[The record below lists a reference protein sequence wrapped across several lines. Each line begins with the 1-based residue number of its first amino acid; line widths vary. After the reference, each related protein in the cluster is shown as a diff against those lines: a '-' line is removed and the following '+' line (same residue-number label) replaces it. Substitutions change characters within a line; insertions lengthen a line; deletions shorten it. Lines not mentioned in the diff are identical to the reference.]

1 MKNVAERL
9 IMKGMSRGA
18 AMAKAELFGRCT
30 GALAALV
37 QDDPPHRSPLTFF
50 VPGRIEVLGKH
61 TDYAGGRS
69 LLCATD
75 RGFIVLASPRTD
87 ARLRVVDAL
96 RGETRELALDPEL
109 SAARGDWSNYLA
121 VVARGLARHFPSACR
136 GADIAFASDLP
147 AASGMSSSSALV
159 IGGFLALSAV
169 NHLEDND
176 TYRRVVGSPES
187 LGGYLGALEN
197 GRSYGPFAGDLG
209 VGTLGGSQDQTAIL
223 CCRAGML
230 SRFAF
235 CPVRDEGELA
245 FSDDRVF
252 VVAYSGIA
260 AEKTSSALARYNE
273 VSLAVTEIVRLWNE
287 SVRRSDG
294 CLADAIDSAPGAAG
308 EIRALLRRS
317 GNGEFTSQRLL
328 DRFEQFVAESYDI
341 IPRAAH
347 AFARGDYAAFGHLA
361 QRSQRGAEVLL
372 GNQLPETIALTRLA
386 LQHGANAASAFG
398 AGFGGSVWAL
408 VGAEQ
413 ADHFMIAWRESY
425 DGLFP
430 RAAVSAQFFVTR
442 PGPGAMRL

>member
-1 MKNVAERL
+1 MKDVAARL
-9 IMKGMSRGA
+9 IAKGMSRGA
-18 AMAKAELFGRCT
+18 AVAKAELFERCT

-37 QDDPPHRSPLTFF
+37 VEDPPHPVPLSFF

-75 RGFIVLASPRTD
+75 RGFLVLASPRTD

-96 RGETRELALDPEL
+96 RGEIRELALTPEL
-109 SAARGDWSNYLA
+109 SAERGDWSNYLA

-159 IGGFLALSAV
+159 IGGFLALAAV
-169 NHLEDND
+169 NQLEDDD
-176 TYRRVVGSPES
+176 TYRKVIGSLES

-197 GRSYGPFAGDLG
+197 GQSYGPFPGDLG

-230 SRFAF
+230 SRYSF
-235 CPVRDEGELA
+235 CPIRKEGELA
-245 FSDDRVF
+245 FSDHRVF
-252 VVAYSGIA
+252 VVAYCGIA
-260 AEKTSSALARYNE
+260 AEKTSSALAQYNE

-287 SVRRSDG
+287 STRRTDE
-294 CLADAIDSAPGAAG
+294 CLAAAIESEPGATG

-317 GNGEFTSQRLL
+317 GSGEFTVQRLL
-328 DRFEQFVAESYDI
+328 DRFEQFVAESYEI
-341 IPRAAH
+341 IPRAAD
-347 AFARGDYAAFGHLA
+347 AFARGDHAAFGQLVD
-361 QRSQRGAEVLL
+361 RSQRGAEVLL
-372 GNQLPETIALTRLA
+372 GNQVPETIALTRLA
-386 LQHGANAASAFG
+386 RQHGADAASAFG

-408 VGAEQ
+408 VAAEQ
-413 ADHFMIAWRESY
+413 ADQFVIAWRDSY

-430 RAAVSAQFFVTR
+430 GAAVNAEFFVTR